1 MATFLLGEV
10 ICHSVAGFLRD
21 SKRAP
26 KILFYGFLTSALGS
40 RGEVKE
46 KQSTMFK
53 ATGELIKDSADVN
66 GVADGLVAEWRA

>member
-10 ICHSVAGFLRD
+10 VRHSVAGFLRD
-21 SKRAP
+21 STKGP
-26 KILFYGFLTSALGS
+26 KNYFYGFLTSALGS

-53 ATGELIKDSADVN
+53 VTGELIKDSADVN
-66 GVADGLVAEWRA
+66 GVADGLVAERRA